1 MADADRKEQPNAA
14 PAVSGAP
21 QQKPPAAGP
30 ALSKPA
36 AKMREAPQMRVGWR
50 KAAINVISAQFPDL
64 KKKLRQADM
73 PDDVGRFITKSLLSA
88 FFMSVVVSFALPIV
102 LGVLGLPIE
111 TLVLIFPVL
120 FVLVFLYAIRLPEV
134 RTNQRMRELD
144 KDLVFAGKQMLIE
157 LRGGVPL
164 FDAMLGITRDY
175 GEVSKEFSKIVDRIN
190 LGDSVDVAMQ
200 GVAELNPSPAFRRV
214 LMQLINSIRSGADVA
229 ASLDVVLDQIA
240 QEQVIAM
247 KAYGQKLNPL
257 AMFYMMV
264 GVLLPSLGITLVVIL
279 SSFMSIILT
288 WEILLVV
295 AIVVVAIQ
303 YFFLSLIRTSRPR
316 IDIG

>member
-1 MADADRKEQPNAA
+1 MADVEKKEQL
-14 PAVSGAP
+14 SGIPTASGTQP
-21 QQKPPAAGP
+21 QKPQVGGP
-30 ALSKPA
+30 VLSRPA
-36 AKMREAPQMRVGWR
+36 AKMKEAPQARVGWR
-50 KAAINVISAQFPDL
+50 KAVINVVTAQFPDL

-73 PDDVGRFITKSLLSA
+73 PDDAGRFITKSLVSA
-88 FFMSVVVSFALPIV
+88 FFMSVVVSFALPVV
-102 LGVLGLPIE
+102 LGILGLPIE
-111 TLVLIFPVL
+111 TLVIVFPIL

-157 LRGGVPL
+157 IRGGVPL

-190 LGDSVDVAMQ
+190 LGDSVDLAMQ
-200 GVAELNPSPAFRRV
+200 NVAEMNPSPAFRRV

-229 ASLDVVLDQIA
+229 AALDVVLDQIA

-279 SSFMSIILT
+279 SSFMNVTLT

-295 AIVVVAIQ
+295 AIVLVAVQ

-316 IDIG
+316 VDIG